1 MKNKN
6 TQFSGYVLAASLGEV
21 GGGLL
26 VAAVTRAIPKM
37 MTQFMTR
44 MMAEMREGECDP
56 AEF

>member
-1 MKNKN
+1 MNKN
-6 TQFSGYVLAASLGEV
+6 IKFSGYVLTTSLGAI

-26 VAAVTRAIPKM
+26 VAAVTKAIPKM

-44 MMAEMREGECDP
+44 MMVEMREGECNP